1 MSNSVKTDNII
12 NVLNIL
18 LNCDIHADERYFW
31 EVSGSPFVF
40 LYTHSTLELENSSRL
55 GLYAH
60 VRTE

>member
-40 LYTHSTLELENSSRL
+40 LYTLSVVGFCFLAVT
-55 GLYAH
+55 GPF
-60 VRTE
+60 V